1 MVVYRRKKLIKQRG
15 SRTHGWGTK
24 KHRGSGNRGG
34 FGMAGTGKRAD
45 QKKPSIY
52 ALYGNAYF
60 GKKGFKIPQKLK
72 KHIRAI
78 NIMDVN
84 KFPAKDN
91 VVNLKE
97 LGYDKLLARGTL
109 EKKLKIIVS
118 SASANAIEKIK
129 KTGGEVII
137 ES

>member
-1 MVVYRRKKLIKQRG
+1 MVVHIRKKLVRRRG

-24 KHRGSGNRGG
+24 KHRGSGNSGG

-45 QKKPSIY
+45 QKKPSLY
-52 ALYGNAYF
+52 KLYGNSYF
-60 GKKGFKIPQKLK
+60 GKKGFKIPPKLK

-84 KFPAKDN
+84 KFEAKDN

-97 LGYDKLLARGTL
+97 LGYDKLLAKGIL
-109 EKKLKIIVS
+109 EKKLKIIVK
-118 SASANAIEKIK
+118 SASENAIEKIK
-129 KTGGEVII
+129 KMGGEVII
-137 ES
+137 EA